1 MDRSGEGGAAAVA
14 CAENISLL
22 HLLSKFHHYP
32 QRNPP
37 SLNPVEEKERT
48 LQFSRERSLC
58 GAFAFLASIDGNPD
72 FVPAVY
78 IEERTEQRRLEIV
91 VAVNE
96 KSPNNG
102 QEILLDI
109 KHGFEQ
115 IFQQLKGLDD
125 PKESRSKVE
134 DGVFEEVVR
143 MCYNR
148 ILKRIREEPA
158 ARAGRSQGRPTRK
171 RQSIETLLKTLSTY
185 FTQPSNSMAQ
195 SQELLTRARDITKSL
210 GRWRRYQDPS
220 MLKCLVEDIF
230 QLSLVDHFEQ
240 LVHMIPH
247 TEMAPS
253 SKTSLCNMI
262 SKIAR
267 YREVSRHIYRT
278 AKKYPIA
285 RSADVV
291 TVNLT
296 SFVQGA
302 YGRMGAYERDPKLTT
317 ALSRNGITK
326 GPDRVLRNAWS
337 QENDQDVNV
346 VFEKQ
351 AKDVLKNAK
360 VHAEV
365 QLIYHYHLKSR
376 HSDLP
381 PRVIRSSKDAC
392 YLCNAFIEAEKTFY
406 TSRCH
411 GRLYPSWKIPQVTS
425 RLDLAQRFNELLK
438 GRISSAYSNLAGFKA
453 NCPKADPAESTLST
467 LNWSVST
474 EVDELS
480 VPTVPSEIDVVIVT
494 TQKETENQEMSQD
507 IEAQNYSVGN
517 KNMIQEESQEGNQ
530 DGQQESTSVM
540 NVPDTEG
547 IADKGSQA
555 DEPVEI
561 SIHVEHEEEEEEERP
576 TPQVQA
582 AEDSKATTVVGQDD
596 EARSTEASP
605 RRRNVSPVQ
614 EDRTPRISPA
624 IRISDSTRIQSQIPD
639 RRSEPKRK
647 QRPIRIRTSY
657 AVIRKTYRPEERTPS
672 TKSPVYNIE
681 KTTVYSNDGKIG
693 SKKRTFPP
701 AQESDTIL
709 QERMLPA
716 RIRIMMNI
724 LANV

>member
-1 MDRSGEGGAAAVA
+1 
-14 CAENISLL
+14 
-22 HLLSKFHHYP
+22 
-32 QRNPP
+32 
-37 SLNPVEEKERT
+37 
-48 LQFSRERSLC
+48 
-58 GAFAFLASIDGNPD
+58 
-72 FVPAVY
+72 
-78 IEERTEQRRLEIV
+78 
-91 VAVNE
+91 
-96 KSPNNG
+96 
-102 QEILLDI
+102 
-109 KHGFEQ
+109 
-115 IFQQLKGLDD
+115 
-125 PKESRSKVE
+125 
-134 DGVFEEVVR
+134 
-143 MCYNR
+143 
-148 ILKRIREEPA
+148 
-158 ARAGRSQGRPTRK
+158 
-171 RQSIETLLKTLSTY
+171 
-185 FTQPSNSMAQ
+185 MAQ
-195 SQELLTRARDITKSL
+195 SPELLTRARDIIRSL

-220 MLKCLVEDIF
+220 MLKCSVEDIF
-230 QLSLVDHFEQ
+230 QLSRVDHFEK

-262 SKIAR
+262 SKVSR

-291 TVNLT
+291 TVNLAN
-296 SFVQGA
+296 FAQGA
-302 YGRMGAYERDPKLTT
+302 YERMGAYERYPKLTT

-326 GPDRVLRNAWS
+326 GPDRLLRNAWS
-337 QENDQDVNV
+337 QEDHQDVNA

-411 GRLYPSWKIPQVTS
+411 GRLYPSWKLPRVSS

-438 GRISSAYSNLAGFKA
+438 GRILSAYSDLAGFKA
-453 NCPKADPAESTLST
+453 NCPKADPAESTIST

-474 EVDELS
+474 VKDE
-480 VPTVPSEIDVVIVT
+480 PSGPAAPSGIDAVIVT
-494 TQKETENQEMSQD
+494 TEEETKNLEIPHD
-507 IEAQNYSVGN
+507 IEAHNDAVEN
-517 KNMIQEESQEGNQ
+517 KDVTQEEPQEGDRDNPL
-530 DGQQESTSVM
+530 ESTSVVD
-540 NVPDTEG
+540 VPDAQG
-547 IADKGSQA
+547 IPNKGAQT
-555 DEPVEI
+555 DEPVE
-561 SIHVEHEEEEEEERP
+561 SGIHIGHEEQDRA

-596 EARSTEASP
+596 EAQTTEASP
-605 RRRNVSPVQ
+605 RRRNASPVQ
-614 EDRTPRISPA
+614 KDRISRISPA
-624 IRISDSTRIQSQIPD
+624 IRISDSTRMQSQSPD
-639 RRSEPKRK
+639 RRSEPRTK

-657 AVIRKTYRPEERTPS
+657 AVIRKTYRPKERTPS
-672 TKSPVYNIE
+672 TKPTVYNIE
-681 KTTVYSNDGKIG
+681 KTAFYSNNGKIET
-693 SKKRTFPP
+693 KRRTFPP
-701 AQESDTIL
+701 AREGDTIW